1 MRYLKLKEQLLNEIN
16 MSPNALRRAAKEI
29 GARAGMEF
37 EMIVPGAAESEEGD
51 DYREPD
57 YDSNEGIRR
66 IQDAFDFFY
75 DGDFNSRSDC
85 QRLVDKMRDD
95 YNDWLSNQVGDRWE
109 TDKEEAI
116 YDWLRYNAAPSDVFG
131 ILGQE
136 EDENGNYPDPTKED
150 YRNAAAKV
158 SEDQISPW
166 YEEAEEDFNDNFY
179 NEADLESEWLEHE
192 GIDTMSDVENH
203 YNITWPHYYNPDTSG
218 GDVSIEDA
226 ADSFSRAIGR
236 EVQASQNYH
245 SRSVERPS
253 ASKLHYVVEPDGSLE
268 ADEPEDGG
276 LEFVSPA
283 LPIDELLDDLKK
295 VKAWAD
301 KTGCYTND
309 STGLHINVSVPA
321 WQGDLSKL
329 DYVKLAVLMGDEYV
343 LANFGRTGN
352 TYAKSALKIVKDNIT
367 QRPEDV
373 KLLLDQMKEH
383 LNTSAAKLIHSGST
397 SKYTSVN
404 TKDGYIE
411 FRSPGGDWLNENFDK
426 IESTLLRFV
435 VAMDAAVDETK
446 YKEEYAK
453 KLYKLLA
460 GNDKDSTNTMA
471 YFAKY
476 AAGEMPAAAL
486 KSFIKQAQFER
497 SVGKE
502 PNGKKMWYRVDK
514 EGRGKSGASVE
525 VVATSKEEA
534 LQKAASEWSLKLSAL
549 SAAAVYPVRPFDNNA
564 DNWEI
569 YNNHTGELIGTFKSV
584 TPNGSN
590 RDEAGDDYRTWRY
603 NNGIRTTDPRSMSYR
618 PKFDKNRY
626 ELFNLDRNI
635 KLDEPVPSNVTTDEQ
650 ALTFLDDYINHGPHG
665 LQPFQAK
672 RMFGIRRWGDETA
685 EPILAT
691 PFHATSGEPQPA
703 GSVGQDVTSPTG
715 QWKIVDGLGREVY
728 RFRPAQNTEAKAK
741 ELAAAWA
748 QDGQFDGN
756 YQVVPVGHNDSTPRP
771 IPGVTDIEPDI
782 STSSTAPVPGST
794 QDLQQ
799 QRAQGGFT
807 GTWKVMVNGR
817 EVYRFSG
824 VGNAQADANRVA
836 STWAQNNGY
845 ARQLQ
850 AGEVE
855 VLPIMG

>member
-1 MRYLKLKEQLLNEIN
+1 MKYLQIKEQLLNEIN
-16 MSPNALRRAAKEI
+16 MSPSALRRSAKDI

-37 EMIVPGAAESEEGD
+37 EMIVPGAAEADD
-51 DYREPD
+51 DYDMEPD
-57 YDSNEGIRR
+57 YDSNEGIRN

-75 DGDFNSRSDC
+75 DGDYNSRSDC

-95 YNDWLSNQVGDRWE
+95 YQDWLGGQLTDRWE
-109 TDKEEAI
+109 ADKEEAI
-116 YDWLRYNAAPSDVFG
+116 YDWLRYNAAPSQVFE
-131 ILGQE
+131 ILGVE
-136 EDENGNYPDPTKED
+136 EDENGNFPDPTKDD

-158 SEDQISPW
+158 LEDQISPW
-166 YEEAEEDFNDNFY
+166 YEEAEEDYNENFY
-179 NEADLESEWLEHE
+179 RDTDLESEWLEHE
-192 GIDTMSDVENH
+192 GIDTMADVESH
-203 YNITWPHYYNPDTSG
+203 YNISWPHYYNPNTG
-218 GDVSIEDA
+218 GEVSVEDA

-236 EVQASQNYH
+236 PVEASGSYH
-245 SRSVERPS
+245 NRSIERPS
-253 ASKLHYVVEPDGSLE
+253 ATKLHYVVEPDGSLE
-268 ADEPEDGG
+268 ADDDSDGG

-329 DYVKLAVLMGDEYV
+329 DYVKLAILMGDEYV
-343 LANFGRTGN
+343 LENFGRTGN
-352 TYAKSALKIVKDNIT
+352 TYAKSALKIVKDNIR

-373 KLLLDQMKEH
+373 KALLDTMKEH

-460 GNDKDSTNTMA
+460 GNDKDSTNTLA

-476 AAGEMPAAAL
+476 AAGELPQSAL

-497 SVGKE
+497 SQGKE

-514 EGRGKSGASVE
+514 EGRGRSGASIE

-534 LQKAASEWSLKLSAL
+534 LEKAASEWMLRLSSLT
-549 SAAAVYPVRPFDNNA
+549 AADAYPVRKFEEPSQPTQQPSTGSQSRY
-564 DNWEI
+564 EI
-569 YNNHTGELIGTFKSV
+569 YRISDGRTVEY
-584 TPNGSN
+584 NGQPLYVN
-590 RDEAGDDYRTWRY
+590 A
-603 NNGIRTTDPRSMSYR
+603 
-618 PKFDKNRY
+618 
-626 ELFNLDRNI
+626 RNPE
-635 KLDEPVPSNVTTDEQ
+635 D
-650 ALTFLDDYINHGPHG
+650 
-665 LQPFQAK
+665 
-672 RMFGIRRWGDETA
+672 A
-685 EPILAT
+685 EERARQVI
-691 PFHATSGEPQPA
+691 
-703 GSVGQDVTSPTG
+703 
-715 QWKIVDGLGREVY
+715 
-728 RFRPAQNTEAKAK
+728 
-741 ELAAAWA
+741 AAANLGA
-748 QDGQFDGN
+748 PQLFDVRSALQAPGQ
-756 YQVVPVGHNDSTPRP
+756 STPRP

-782 STSSTAPVPGST
+782 STSSPSQGS
-794 QDLQQ
+794 
-799 QRAQGGFT
+799 FT
-807 GTWKVMVNGR
+807 GTWKVTVDGE

-824 VGNAQADANRVA
+824 IGNNQMDANRIGRE
-836 STWAQNNGY
+836 WARNQISRGLLY
-845 ARQLQ
+845 PS
-850 AGEVE
+850 GDIEV
-855 VLPIMG
+855 VPVMG